1 MGGPEKFEVIRDSKF
16 QIPDQLIDLGSEIWN
31 PEFYGVIMPN
41 PKRRHS
47 KSRTRQRRAHD
58 ALKTPQYYIDKDS
71 GEAKVPH
78 RIDAKTGTYKGRQII
93 DVKES
98 E

>member
-1 MGGPEKFEVIRDSKF
+1 
-16 QIPDQLIDLGSEIWN
+16 
-31 PEFYGVIMPN
+31 MPN

-58 ALKTPQYYIDKDS
+58 ALQVPQYYIDKET
-71 GEAKVPH
+71 GEPKRPH
-78 RIDAKTGTYKGRQII
+78 RVDLKTGTYKGRQVIE
-93 DVKES
+93 VEES

>member
-1 MGGPEKFEVIRDSKF
+1 MGGFEEF
-16 QIPDQLIDLGSEIWN
+16 EIATKSTKN
-31 PEFYGVIMPN
+31 TNFAIFAPFVANNFRGFIMPN

-58 ALKTPQYYIDKDS
+58 ALKVPQFYIDKDT
-71 GEAKVPH
+71 GEAKKPH
-78 RIDAKTGTYKGRQII
+78 HVDAETGTYKGRQNL
-93 DVKES
+93 DVKDS

>member
-1 MGGPEKFEVIRDSKF
+1 MLLSR
-16 QIPDQLIDLGSEIWN
+16 LIDLEG
-31 PEFYGVIMPN
+31 IMPN

-47 KSRTRQRRAHD
+47 KARTRERRAHD
-58 ALKTPQYYIDKDS
+58 ALSVPQFYIDKNS
-71 GEAKVPH
+71 GEAKIPH

-93 DVKES
+93 DVKGS

>member
-1 MGGPEKFEVIRDSKF
+1 LAFEKSETKFEGRKSKVK
-16 QIPDQLIDLGSEIWN
+16 LLE
-31 PEFYGVIMPN
+31 VKMPN

-58 ALKTPQYYIDKDS
+58 ALKVPQFYLDKDT
-71 GEAKVPH
+71 GEAKKPH
-78 RIDAKTGTYKGRQII
+78 RVDAETGTYKGRQIL
-93 DVKES
+93 DVNET

>member
-1 MGGPEKFEVIRDSKF
+1 
-16 QIPDQLIDLGSEIWN
+16 
-31 PEFYGVIMPN
+31 MPN

-58 ALKTPQYYIDKDS
+58 ALSVPQFFIDKES
-71 GEAKVPH
+71 GESKVPH
-78 RIDAKTGTYKGRQII
+78 RIDAKTGVYKGRQII
-93 DVKES
+93 DVKDS

>member
-1 MGGPEKFEVIRDSKF
+1 
-16 QIPDQLIDLGSEIWN
+16 
-31 PEFYGVIMPN
+31 MPN

-47 KSRTRQRRAHD
+47 KSRTRTRRAHD
-58 ALKTPQYYIDKDS
+58 ALVVPQFYLDKDT

-78 RIDAKTGTYKGRQII
+78 RVDMKTGTYKGRKIF

>member
-1 MGGPEKFEVIRDSKF
+1 
-16 QIPDQLIDLGSEIWN
+16 
-31 PEFYGVIMPN
+31 MPN

-58 ALKTPQYYIDKDS
+58 ALKVPQFYIDENT
-71 GEAKVPH
+71 GEAKKPH
-78 RIDAKTGTYKGRQII
+78 RIDAETGTYKGRQIL
-93 DVKES
+93 DVKET